1 MLHPFVI
8 DYVKFSGMNIQ
19 PAGAISSKF
28 ISLAQSHI
36 DDLITYSFLATNNN
50 EQTHDFYTNMLIFE
64 RDVW

>member
-28 ISLAQSHI
+28 ISFAQSHI
-36 DDLITYSFLATNNN
+36 DYLITYPFLATNNN
-50 EQTHDFYTNMLIFE
+50 EQTHDF
-64 RDVW
+64 